1 MPKQEQAAPAY
12 YALSDTFPG
21 GDLMRILS
29 QRRQLALAAVV
40 DIASAK
46 SRPIRQTVLS
56 TRHQLPARHF
66 EPLLQTLARA
76 GILRGVRGPGG
87 GYVVA
92 RAPQDISCAE
102 VVRAVLEI
110 SDEGDLSVLPSS
122 LDAVILPAMDEAERA
137 YFERLE
143 QISVADL
150 CDRASAIGT
159 PLLMAGDGNSGIF

>member
-1 MPKQEQAAPAY
+1 ML
-12 YALSDTFPG
+12 LSETLPPP
-21 GDLMRILS
+21 GDLMQLLS

-46 SRPIRQTVLS
+46 TGPVRQTVLS
-56 TRHQLPARHF
+56 ARHQLPARHF

-102 VVRAVLEI
+102 VVRAVREV
-110 SDEGDLSVLPSS
+110 SDGGDFGALPSS

-143 QISVADL
+143 QISIADL
-150 CDRASAIGT
+150 CHRCDAT
-159 PLLMAGDGNSGIF
+159 HPPLFGGR